1 MRSYKQQFAGLT
13 STAKAFTSILSKMVK
28 DNDSLLMCCQERETA
43 MVVGE
48 SIQFCAQI
56 SIVF

>member
-1 MRSYKQQFAGLT
+1 MRSYKQPFAGLT

-28 DNDSLLMCCQERETA
+28 DSDSLLMCCHAREPA
-43 MVVGE
+43 LVVGE